1 MDPNP
6 CATSEESELKEFNDP
21 FEVVSES
28 FVRRR
33 HSEIDSKPLS
43 TEDEQLLAS
52 LIDAGGIEDSILTD
66 AFTKLVSMQYVPK
79 EIAVQVQEGFE
90 FEKAR
95 IVNFASSNRH
105 KASILKMKIME
116 TTYRNH
122 ISSMNI
128 G

>member
-28 FVRRR
+28 FVRQR

-43 TEDEQLLAS
+43 IEDEQLLVS
-52 LIDAGGIEDSILTD
+52 LMDAGGIEGNILTD

-95 IVNFASSNRH
+95 IVNCSSSDRH
-105 KASILKMKIME
+105 KASIFKMKIME

-122 ISSMNI
+122 FSSLKI